1 MLIPH
6 VPVVGDGDGVLI
18 DLSLVVND
26 SGSVLVPGP
35 LEDLPAARVG
45 PSPLD
50 GLFLELVDD
59 SPLLMVMMGTATGAS
74 DHSGRR

>member
-6 VPVVGDGDGVLI
+6 VPVVRDGDSVLI

-26 SGSVLVPGP
+26 SGSVLCPGP
-35 LEDLPAARVG
+35 LEDLPAVGVG

-50 GLFLELVDD
+50 GLLLELVHN
-59 SPLLMVMMGTATGAS
+59 SSLLVVVMGTATGAR